1 MEKRLKKIT
10 ETIIGHTMI
19 ECGGMLGK
27 IKNLQTAV
35 DLNDKVN

>member
-10 ETIIGHTMI
+10 DTIIGHTMI

-27 IKNLQTAV
+27 FESIVQE
-35 DLNDKVN
+35 